1 MTKLDKLIF
10 LKSISWR
17 LVGTID
23 TFIISLLLS
32 KEIYFANQIT
42 LFDFLSKLILF
53 YFFEKIWI
61 KSNFNNE
68 IFNLIGKSIIWRIIA
83 TLATFIIVIIITGEV
98 KLGIQ
103 ISIVELITKL
113 ILFVFHEKI
122 WINIKKQ

>member
-32 KEIYFANQIT
+32 KKFILQT
-42 LFDFLSKLILF
+42 KLHFDFLSKLIHSIFL
-53 YFFEKIWI
+53 KIWI

-68 IFNLIGKSIIWRIIA
+68 IPHLIGKSIIWRIIA

-98 KLGIQ
+98 KCIQ